1 MKRILVMIGAFL
13 SFAFV
18 APAFAAD
25 WSGPELGVE
34 AGAAF
39 GSDSGAGTTDPP
51 SASVLHYSFSTG
63 GPFAGVHGGYNFQFN
78 QFVVGAEADVDGGY
92 ISGEAHPNDFGA
104 AYTFHV
110 QNTWD
115 ASVRGRL
122 GVAFSNMLFYG
133 TGGVAFGNVDQTASC
148 PGCVLGGRFEN
159 FNTDRIGWTA
169 GAGVDYA
176 LNANWSAGVEYRY
189 TDLGSGNF
197 ACLAC
202 NDTDRNTYNF
212 SAVRFRLTYRFAPP
226 PPPPPMVTPAAAPA
240 APPPMMAR
248 TFLVFFDFDR
258 YNLTPDARRVIDA
271 AASVYKAGG
280 HPRID
285 VSGYTDLAG
294 TQAYNLRLS
303 QRRADSVAGYLMKQG
318 VPKTA
323 MDVKWFGKE
332 HPRVPTA
339 DGVREPQNRRVEIV
353 MP

>member
-1 MKRILVMIGAFL
+1 MKRVLVMIGAIL

-34 AGAAF
+34 IGGAF
-39 GSDSGAGTTDPP
+39 GSGTGSAGCDPP
-51 SASVLHYSFSTG
+51 TPCAPALHYSVSPN
-63 GPFAGVHGGYNFQFN
+63 GPFGGVHGGYNFQFN
-78 QFVVGAEADVDGGY
+78 QFVLGAEADIDGGWITGSDRLAGSY
-92 ISGEAHPNDFGA
+92 IFSERNA
-104 AYTFHV
+104 
-110 QNTWD
+110 WD
-115 ASVRGRL
+115 ASVRGRI
-122 GVAFSNMLFYG
+122 GAAFDKFLVYG
-133 TGGVAFGNVDQTASC
+133 TGGVAFGDFDQKAAC
-148 PGCVLGGRFEN
+148 AGCVLGGTFET
-159 FNTDRIGWTA
+159 FNTTRVGWTA
-169 GAGVDYA
+169 GAGFDYA
-176 LNANWSAGVEYRY
+176 IANNWSAGLEYRY
-189 TDLGSGNF
+189 TDLGSANF

-202 NDTDRNTYNF
+202 NDTDHNTYNF
-212 SAVRFRLTYRFAPP
+212 SSLRFRVTYRFAPP
-226 PPPPPMVTPAAAPA
+226 PPAPPMVAMPAAAPA
-240 APPPMMAR
+240 PAPMMAR

-271 AASVYKAGG
+271 AAGVYKAGG

-303 QRRADSVAGYLMKQG
+303 QRRADAVARYLMKQG